1 MGGCKGH
8 YSFKPLLNFLFRFV
22 LVCVLYHLG
31 KYSTLSV
38 DVDLNIMMMSAIHG
52 PILWIKLLL
61 YSILRNI
68 MWNDN
73 HCQEFY
79 SYSNMIACFFPHCFP
94 LVEFH
99 LLGHMSV
106 DWTLIVY
113 NFTPFLVHFLFPKC
127 EWRCDHYIP
136 HPAPCCCVFPN
147 NMDSPFGTRS
157 QNELLLSKGPF
168 AHDFFNHSNK
178 D

>member
-1 MGGCKGH
+1 MLILTTSWWCLSSMTLFYELYYFYIIFWEILCGMITIVK
-8 YSFKPLLNFLFRFV
+8 NFI
-22 LVCVLYHLG
+22 YI
-31 KYSTLSV
+31 KYSVHDCML
-38 DVDLNIMMMSAIHG
+38 
-52 PILWIKLLL
+52 
-61 YSILRNI
+61 
-68 MWNDN
+68 
-73 HCQEFY
+73 
-79 SYSNMIACFFPHCFP
+79 FPHCFP

-106 DWTLIVY
+106 GWTLIVY
-113 NFTPFLVHFLFPKC
+113 NFTPFLVHFLLPKC
-127 EWRCDHYIP
+127 EWRCDHCIP